1 MIHQIQCESCGKKY
15 KVPEKY
21 FGRKVKCK
29 KCGEPLPVPDKHVS
43 ESDAF
48 ISALDAVVEDDAVVP
63 SAQTPQLPPRRARPQ
78 KQKSPTAS
86 AKKTRLTS
94 QKLFLIQGLFA
105 GGMLSGGWSLGWS
118 IWHFQQ
124 IGFIGL
130 FVETTLGIVLG
141 AIVGG
146 TVMFAAGKFDSAL
159 AGCVAGVLVVVP
171 LNAGQAFLYQQL
183 AGEMLPLNIYVYSL
197 LGIPK
202 GVIFAIW
209 VFRTAKDIEVKE
221 A

>member
-1 MIHQIQCESCGKKY
+1 MMHQIQCESCGKKY
-15 KVPEKY
+15 KLPEKY

-29 KCGEPLPVPDKHVS
+29 ECGEPLPVPDKHVS

-48 ISALDAVVEDDAVVP
+48 ISALDAVVEENADVP
-63 SAQTPQLPPRRARPQ
+63 SAQTPQLPPRRARPR
-78 KQKSPTAS
+78 KQTSPTAS

-118 IWHFQQ
+118 IVNIQQ
-124 IGFIGL
+124 TGLIGL
-130 FVETTLGIVLG
+130 FVETVIGIVIG

-159 AGCVAGVLVVVP
+159 AGCTAGVLVVVP
-171 LNAGQAFLYQQL
+171 LNGGDAFLYQQL
-183 AGEMLPLNIYVYSL
+183 VDKMLPLPIYVYFL